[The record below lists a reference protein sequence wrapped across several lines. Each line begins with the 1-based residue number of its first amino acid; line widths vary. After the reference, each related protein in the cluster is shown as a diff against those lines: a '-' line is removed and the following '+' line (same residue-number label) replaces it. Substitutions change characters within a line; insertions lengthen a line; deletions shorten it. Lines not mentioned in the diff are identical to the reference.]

1 MAKAAPAS
9 PAPQPA
15 VAKRVREFFV
25 QECSALLPPLTEAI
39 EKRLVELTDAAMTT
53 TDMQVRRDLL
63 MAFGK
68 AGPAWSKAVAA
79 AWKRSLVPPTATAQI
94 RLDAMDLSLLDD
106 SVVEKKIVSS
116 RLAQAVLERVSWD
129 FGELRRRME
138 AVEST
143 SEQSEWDVMRPEVVT
158 RHMVE
163 QWMHAG
169 LTLDNWAMLGDVI
182 QQQTLAHLTEV
193 YKSVNA
199 LLADMGVL
207 PDLEGG
213 GGRVRRAADAGRA
226 SAPGAPVAPSQPASL
241 AGGDVGG
248 AGGGAAGQAGGHTGG
263 YAGGYAGAYAGSPQ
277 ASGGGMSG
285 GGAAAS
291 AGYPGS
297 AAGAQDTPLG
307 RARNAAVAVVGQLR
321 RVLTDRVPGY
331 DPSRPV
337 VVAPQ
342 VSRLMTERMPTRA
355 AGIGEVDID
364 VGSVDDATRV
374 VRERTRELK
383 DQAGSEAE
391 KATIEIVA
399 LMFQSILAEER
410 ISPAVR
416 VWFARLQM
424 PVLRVAMAE
433 PEFFGTLQHP
443 ARQLIDRMGACV
455 LGFEGGG
462 VTATA
467 LEGEIRRMVQMIEQY
482 PETGRRVFRLA
493 FDEFQRF
500 LAKFL
505 TERDETR
512 RAVSVA
518 QQVEQKE
525 TLSVQYTIEMR
536 NLLKDIPVH
545 DQVRD
550 FLFKIW
556 TDVMAVAAVKQGAQH
571 PDTLTLKAAAADL
584 VWAASAKP
592 NREDRARVIRD
603 LPELLQ
609 RLRQGMSLLGLSP
622 DAQDERLKTLGAILA
637 QAFRSQT
644 KSIAQADIDALG
656 KRLANLEDFVT
667 DDMAGDL
674 ALDAHSLEMM
684 LGMDASAIEL
694 VPDGD
699 VQPSAAMLGWARELE
714 LGHWFRLDHNGQV
727 RQVQYA
733 WSSARKQ
740 LHLFAAADGHSVLV
754 QHRRL
759 AAYLQAG
766 LIVPAE
772 QESLTTR
779 ATRDALAKLEAN
791 PERLLA

>member
-1 MAKAAPAS
+1 
-9 PAPQPA
+9 
-15 VAKRVREFFV
+15 
-25 QECSALLPPLTEAI
+25 
-39 EKRLVELTDAAMTT
+39 
-53 TDMQVRRDLL
+53 
-63 MAFGK
+63 
-68 AGPAWSKAVAA
+68 
-79 AWKRSLVPPTATAQI
+79 
-94 RLDAMDLSLLDD
+94 
-106 SVVEKKIVSS
+106 
-116 RLAQAVLERVSWD
+116 
-129 FGELRRRME
+129 
-138 AVEST
+138 
-143 SEQSEWDVMRPEVVT
+143 
-158 RHMVE
+158 
-163 QWMHAG
+163 
-169 LTLDNWAMLGDVI
+169 
-182 QQQTLAHLTEV
+182 
-193 YKSVNA
+193 
-199 LLADMGVL
+199 
-207 PDLEGG
+207 
-213 GGRVRRAADAGRA
+213 
-226 SAPGAPVAPSQPASL
+226 
-241 AGGDVGG
+241 
-248 AGGGAAGQAGGHTGG
+248 
-263 YAGGYAGAYAGSPQ
+263 
-277 ASGGGMSG
+277 
-285 GGAAAS
+285 
-291 AGYPGS
+291 
-297 AAGAQDTPLG
+297 
-307 RARNAAVAVVGQLR
+307 
-321 RVLTDRVPGY
+321 
-331 DPSRPV
+331 
-337 VVAPQ
+337 
-342 VSRLMTERMPTRA
+342 
-355 AGIGEVDID
+355 
-364 VGSVDDATRV
+364 
-374 VRERTRELK
+374 
-383 DQAGSEAE
+383 
-391 KATIEIVA
+391 
-399 LMFQSILAEER
+399 
-410 ISPAVR
+410 
-416 VWFARLQM
+416 
-424 PVLRVAMAE
+424 
-433 PEFFGTLQHP
+433 
-443 ARQLIDRMGACV
+443 MGACV

-550 FLFKIW
+550 FLFKVW

-674 ALDAHSLEMM
+674 ALDAHSLELM